1 MAASIDEVNSKTE
14 KNNTGSELRKGKNIV
29 LNLEGQEVAAAAP
42 IPKRNDI
49 YYSSSSFQYTVEE
62 IIASCHWEELRREAI
77 LTVVRVLERFIL
89 GAGISSCQL
98 PLLSELQ
105 RLSLHLI

>member
-14 KNNTGSELRKGKNIV
+14 KNNTCSELPKGKNIV

-62 IIASCHWEELRREAI
+62 IIASCHWEEVRGVYRL
-77 LTVVRVLERFIL
+77 LTYLLKVLIGF
-89 GAGISSCQL
+89 CY
-98 PLLSELQ
+98 
-105 RLSLHLI
+105 LIITTF